1 MTQAAT
7 TKELP
12 KNVDSTPK
20 YIPLTKII
28 AKLKKTGSVS
38 DTAKILKVSNNAI
51 YKRLK
56 AAGINKED
64 FVDYTTDKAL
74 AHEIMQYR
82 IARGLS
88 AADIKKMQGG
98 SKVLAICQLDDK
110 IRAHRGEGD
119 TKNSISV
126 ILNMACQANEKT
138 VEVKA
143 QIVDNSTGKT
153 VDK

>member
-1 MTQAAT
+1 MPRAVTA
-7 TKELP
+7 KNLP
-12 KNVDSTPK
+12 KKVDCTPK
-20 YIPLTKII
+20 FIPLTKII
-28 AKLKKTGSVS
+28 EKLKKTGSVT
-38 DTAKILKVSNNAI
+38 DTAKLLNVSNAAI

-56 AAGINKED
+56 AANINKED
-64 FVDYTTDKAL
+64 FVDYTADKAL
-74 AHEIMQYR
+74 AHEILQYR

-88 AADIKKMQGG
+88 AGDIKKMQGG

-110 IRAHRGEGD
+110 IRAHRGEGE

-138 VEVKA
+138 IEIKAATVE
-143 QIVDNSTGKT
+143 NSTPKS

>member
-1 MTQAAT
+1 MAQVAKT
-7 TKELP
+7 E
-12 KNVDSTPK
+12 NIEESIDRTPK
-20 YIPLTKII
+20 YIPLKKII
-28 AKLKKTGSVS
+28 AKLKKTGSIT
-38 DTAKILKVSNNAI
+38 DTAKLLNVSHQAI
-51 YKRLK
+51 RQRLK
-56 AAGINKED
+56 AAKIDKDD
-64 FVDYTTDKAL
+64 FIDYSDDKGL
-74 AHEIMQYR
+74 SHEILQYR

-88 AADIKKMQGG
+88 SADIKKMQGG

-138 VEVKA
+138 IEIKATTVE
-143 QIVDNSTGKT
+143 NSGQKS

>member
-7 TKELP
+7 TEDLP
-12 KNVDSTPK
+12 KKVDCTPK
-20 YIPLTKII
+20 FIPLTKII

-38 DTAKILKVSNNAI
+38 DTAKLLNVSNAAI

-56 AAGINKED
+56 AAKINKED

-74 AHEIMQYR
+74 AHEILQYR

-88 AADIKKMQGG
+88 SADIKKMQGG

-110 IRAHRGEGD
+110 IRAHRGEGE

-138 VEVKA
+138 IEIKA
-143 QIVDNSTGKT
+143 ATVDNSTGKT